1 VAEREG
7 AADQQRSA
15 PRGALGLSV
24 RGLTITHAPGRHRR
38 SDPGDP
44 GGPGR
49 AVIELV
55 RDVSFDV
62 GPGEIVCLVGES
74 GSGKTLTGRA
84 VTGLH
89 RHSATL
95 RAVGTVT
102 FGGRELSALPE
113 RELRRVRGAAIGMI
127 FQDPAAALD
136 PVVRVG
142 DQIAEAITSGSAAD
156 GRSAGDGRSGLRRH
170 HRRRVRERV
179 IELLSQVGITDPEL
193 RARQFP
199 HELSGGM
206 CQRVLIAIALAGSP
220 GLLIAD
226 EPTTALDVT
235 IQAQVLDLIA
245 RLRAER
251 AMSVLLITHDMGIA
265 AQLAD
270 RVVVMYAGSV
280 VEIAPVTTFFARP
293 GHPYSLGLVQAVP
306 RVDAPHARRLPAI
319 PGTVPEAADRPPGC
333 PFQTRCPLKLDVCER
348 EQPAIEPIRTGGSA
362 EHLVACHRSA
372 ELLDGS
378 LPVWSAMTPVPS

>member
-1 VAEREG
+1 VAERGG
-7 AADQQRSA
+7 AADRPGSA
-15 PRGALGLSV
+15 PRGSLALSV
-24 RGLTITHAPGRHRR
+24 RGLTITHTPGRHGPG
-38 SDPGDP
+38 SPGDA
-44 GGPGR
+44 GR
-49 AVIELV
+49 AAIELV

-84 VTGLH
+84 VTGLL

-95 RAVGTVT
+95 RTAGTVT
-102 FGGRELSALPE
+102 FGGRELSALSE

-142 DQIAEAITSGSAAD
+142 DQIAEAITSGSAA
-156 GRSAGDGRSGLRRH
+156 GGRSGLRRH
-170 HRRRVRERV
+170 DRRRVRERV
-179 IELLSQVGITDPEL
+179 IDLLGQVGITDPAL

-319 PGTVPEAADRPPGC
+319 PGTVPEAADRPSGC
-333 PFQTRCPLKLDVCER
+333 PFQTRCPLKIDICEL
-348 EQPAIEPIRTGGSA
+348 EQPALEPVSAGGSA
-362 EHLVACHRSA
+362 EHSVACHRSA
-372 ELLDGS
+372 EVLDGG
-378 LPVWSAMTPVPS
+378 LTVWSALTPVSP